1 MNNLGNK
8 LLIFFSRVIQVQR
21 EIIFYCIN
29 MDIYILSFMFM
40 IFFQVLKNVKN
51 GVLFDLIV
59 FFKNILLYFFMKCS
73 FDLDGVVEDDEVKL
87 LQVFILFDDLI
98 LLKDKLIFY
107 LLYI

>member
-1 MNNLGNK
+1 
-8 LLIFFSRVIQVQR
+8 
-21 EIIFYCIN
+21 
-29 MDIYILSFMFM
+29 M

-51 GVLFDLIV
+51 GVLFDLKV

-98 LLKDKLIFY
+98 LFKDKLIFY

>member
-1 MNNLGNK
+1 
-8 LLIFFSRVIQVQR
+8 
-21 EIIFYCIN
+21 
-29 MDIYILSFMFM
+29 M

-51 GVLFDLIV
+51 GVLFDLKV

-98 LLKDKLIFY
+98 LLKDYFYKLIFY

>member
-1 MNNLGNK
+1 
-8 LLIFFSRVIQVQR
+8 
-21 EIIFYCIN
+21 
-29 MDIYILSFMFM
+29 M

-98 LLKDKLIFY
+98 LLKDYFYKLIFY